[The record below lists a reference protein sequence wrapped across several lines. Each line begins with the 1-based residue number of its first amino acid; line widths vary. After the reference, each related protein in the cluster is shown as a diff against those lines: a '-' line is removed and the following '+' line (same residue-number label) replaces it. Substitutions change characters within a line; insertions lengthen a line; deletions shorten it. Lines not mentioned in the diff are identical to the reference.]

1 MSVNGWMDGGI
12 ECCVFCGCASVV
24 EALERA
30 LIVPYE
36 ETACVRALETL
47 KLSSLT
53 LIDPGTTL

>member
-1 MSVNGWMDGGI
+1 MDGGI